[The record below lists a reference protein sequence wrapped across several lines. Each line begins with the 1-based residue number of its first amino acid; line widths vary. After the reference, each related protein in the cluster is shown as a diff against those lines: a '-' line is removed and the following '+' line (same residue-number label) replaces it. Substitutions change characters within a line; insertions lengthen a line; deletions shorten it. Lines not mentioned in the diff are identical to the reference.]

1 MKKLFLLGAILFAG
15 AAAQA
20 ANNSIT
26 GLLGFS
32 QSAVNFGV
40 NYENRMETSYGLGGF
55 FHYSSE
61 KKDNAYKNQTIAF
74 GAMAPVHL
82 LDNSHFDAY
91 LAPGFAVLMVKGLDV
106 GAAYSKDDQTTF
118 GPAWKIGVLYKMTSN
133 VKLGIEQ
140 TQLINWFSDKAAS
153 QFVYTNAALNFA
165 F

>member
-1 MKKLFLLGAILFAG
+1 MKKLILVGAILIAG

-20 ANNSIT
+20 ANNSLT

-61 KKDNAYKNQTIAF
+61 KKENAAKNQTMAF

-91 LAPGFAVLMVKGLDV
+91 LAPGFSVLMVKGFDR
-106 GAAYSKDDQTTF
+106 APYSNDDQTTF
-118 GPAWKIGVLYKMTSN
+118 GPAWKIGVLFKMTSN
-133 VKLGIEQ
+133 VKLGLEQ
-140 TQLINWFSDKAAS
+140 TELINWFNDKAAS
-153 QFVYTNAALNFA
+153 QYVYTNAALNFS

>member
-1 MKKLFLLGAILFAG
+1 MKKLILLGAILFAG

-20 ANNSIT
+20 SNNSLT

-40 NYENRMETSYGLGGF
+40 NFENRVETSYGLGGF

-61 KKDNAYKNQTIAF
+61 KKDNAGKNQTMAF

-91 LAPGFAVLMVKGLDV
+91 LAPGFAVLMVKGFD
-106 GAAYSKDDQTTF
+106 GSSFSKDDQTTF
-118 GPAWKIGVLYKMTSN
+118 GPAWKIGVMYKMASN

-153 QFVYTNAALNFA
+153 QFVYTNAAMEFS